1 MPSFPLRALRARLLP
16 ALAALVLLPAS
27 ASATW
32 SVIALDMETGRLVVA
47 SATCVAQGRFA
58 GFPAKGLMD
67 VQAIVAPGFGV
78 AAAQAGVDRTRENQR
93 LVHRELKKGTDPARI
108 IEMLSEDPAFASRQ
122 FAVVDMQGRRAD
134 HSGSGNGAESLA
146 EGGRVGDV
154 VFSVQGNILAS
165 RAVVHDAA
173 AAFRAE
179 EGTLADRVMAAM
191 EAADAAGGDRRCT
204 CESEPVPQ
212 TDMGCSH
219 RTAYV
224 AYLLQAEKDDA
235 EGESFNDGKYSL
247 YLDVTDENIRRHES
261 PNPVATLRLRYDAWK
276 AGGGQE
282 ADTTAKKATKG
293 LPLEPGRSLEYA
305 ATEGSWMSLDVSPD
319 GQTLVFDLLGDLY
332 TLPIAGGQA
341 TRLTRGMAYDAQP
354 RYSPDG
360 TKVAFVSD
368 RSGRNQIWILDLA
381 TGDTTEVT
389 TGRGPDVLSPEWTP
403 DGDYLVFSKPG
414 QEGALW
420 LSHRAGGSGTA
431 LHQAQGQFMTGPAF
445 GSDPRFVWFAQ
456 RQSRHQYNNQLPTY
470 QVMRYDRETGVA
482 QAMSSRVG
490 SGMRPALSPDG
501 KWMTYATRT
510 DGETG
515 LRIRDLASGDE
526 RWLAFPIQRDE
537 QESVAAMDALPGYS
551 FTPDSRAVV
560 LSFGGKI
567 WRVPVDGGAQ
577 VEIPFEA
584 PVALDLGPRV
594 AFENEVEDSPTFHA
608 RQIRDAVPS
617 PDGARLAFTALGDL
631 WVMDYPAGTP
641 RRLVDLEATGAHNPS
656 WSPDGRWLAF
666 VSWNDETGGGVHRV
680 RADGTGGVQAVSTAP
695 GYYRETLWSRDGQR
709 ILTLRGSARDVQ
721 ENMGGFGGGLGTEIV
736 WLPAAGGAATLVAP
750 QDGRFA
756 LHLVEAHPDRIFASH
771 GQRGLVSFRW
781 DGTDEKQHLV
791 VRGERNSNQQGGQ
804 GQVARPILMAPRGDK
819 ALAKAGMDLYVV
831 TVPQV
836 GGEVPTV
843 NVQSPAFPA
852 TRLTDDTGGE
862 FPTWETNGR
871 RIRWSLG
878 NAHFTY
884 DLDRKEAVD
893 DSLEAAREAS
903 ADSAAADT
911 TRADTTRAGG
921 QGEKKDEGYKPE
933 EHRVVVEYAR
943 DVPRGVIVLRGGRAV
958 TMRGREVIENADIV
972 VRDDRI
978 EAVGPRGSVTIPE
991 GAEIRDVSGK
1001 TVLPGY
1007 VDTHYHTQWLIT
1019 DTHSSQVWQ
1028 YLTNLAFGVTTTQDV
1043 QTATTDI
1050 LTYHDMVEA
1059 GMMLGPRIY
1068 HTGPGVFSGENVASL
1083 DEARRVLKRYKD
1095 YYGLTTFK
1103 MYMAG
1108 DRQQRQWIIM
1118 AARELGLMPT
1128 TEGGIDFKLE
1138 LTHTMDGYPGL
1149 EHSLPVAPLFGD
1161 VVKLYT
1167 TTQTTYTPTLIVS
1180 YGGPWG
1186 ENYFYTRTDIFSD
1199 ARLGRFTPYQEL
1211 EAKGSRRTRA
1221 AGWFRD
1227 EEHVFYK
1234 HAAFLKDL
1242 VEAGGRIGVGGHGQ
1256 IHGVGWHWELWMM
1269 ASAGMDRHDALR
1281 AATLLGAEA
1290 IGFGDDL
1297 GSLEPGKL
1305 ADLVVLD
1312 ANPLDDLAHTRDVR
1326 FVMKGGRMWAAESLD
1341 EVWPERRA
1349 LPTYL
1354 WQNARPAV
1362 GAGIPGGADWVR
1374 LPLPGVRR

>member
-1 MPSFPLRALRARLLP
+1 
-16 ALAALVLLPAS
+16 
-27 ASATW
+27 
-32 SVIALDMETGRLVVA
+32 
-47 SATCVAQGRFA
+47 
-58 GFPAKGLMD
+58 
-67 VQAIVAPGFGV
+67 
-78 AAAQAGVDRTRENQR
+78 
-93 LVHRELKKGTDPARI
+93 
-108 IEMLSEDPAFASRQ
+108 
-122 FAVVDMQGRRAD
+122 
-134 HSGSGNGAESLA
+134 
-146 EGGRVGDV
+146 
-154 VFSVQGNILAS
+154 
-165 RAVVHDAA
+165 
-173 AAFRAE
+173 
-179 EGTLADRVMAAM
+179 
-191 EAADAAGGDRRCT
+191 
-204 CESEPVPQ
+204 
-212 TDMGCSH
+212 
-219 RTAYV
+219 
-224 AYLLQAEKDDA
+224 
-235 EGESFNDGKYSL
+235 
-247 YLDVTDENIRRHES
+247 
-261 PNPVATLRLRYDAWK
+261 
-276 AGGGQE
+276 
-282 ADTTAKKATKG
+282 
-293 LPLEPGRSLEYA
+293 
-305 ATEGSWMSLDVSPD
+305 
-319 GQTLVFDLLGDLY
+319 
-332 TLPIAGGQA
+332 
-341 TRLTRGMAYDAQP
+341 
-354 RYSPDG
+354 
-360 TKVAFVSD
+360 
-368 RSGRNQIWILDLA
+368 
-381 TGDTTEVT
+381 
-389 TGRGPDVLSPEWTP
+389 
-403 DGDYLVFSKPG
+403 
-414 QEGALW
+414 
-420 LSHRAGGSGTA
+420 
-431 LHQAQGQFMTGPAF
+431 
-445 GSDPRFVWFAQ
+445 
-456 RQSRHQYNNQLPTY
+456 
-470 QVMRYDRETGVA
+470 
-482 QAMSSRVG
+482 
-490 SGMRPALSPDG
+490 
-501 KWMTYATRT
+501 MTYATRT

-515 LRIRDLASGDE
+515 LRIRDLASGE
-526 RWLAFPIQRDE
+526 E
-537 QESVAAMDALPGYS
+537 
-551 FTPDSRAVV
+551 
-560 LSFGGKI
+560 
-567 WRVPVDGGAQ
+567 
-577 VEIPFEA
+577 
-584 PVALDLGPRV
+584 
-594 AFENEVEDSPTFHA
+594 
-608 RQIRDAVPS
+608 
-617 PDGARLAFTALGDL
+617 
-631 WVMDYPAGTP
+631 
-641 RRLVDLEATGAHNPS
+641 
-656 WSPDGRWLAF
+656 RWLAF
-666 VSWNDETGGGVHRV
+666 VSWNDGTGGGVHRI
-680 RADGTGGVQAVSTAP
+680 RADGGGGVQAVSTAP

-709 ILTLRGSARDVQ
+709 ILTIRGSARDVQ

-791 VRGERNSNQQGGQ
+791 VRGERNANATGGQ

-843 NVQSPAFPA
+843 NVQSPAFPV

-862 FPTWETNGR
+862 FPAWETNGR

-893 DSLEAAREAS
+893 DSLEAVREAR

-911 TRADTTRAGG
+911 TRADTARADSARAGG
-921 QGEKKDEGYKPE
+921 QEEKKDEGYKPE
-933 EHRVVVEYAR
+933 EHRVRVEYTR

-958 TMRGREVIENADIV
+958 TMRGREIIENADVV

-1001 TVLPGY
+1001 TILPGY

-1083 DEARRVLKRYKD
+1083 DEARKVLKRYKD
-1095 YYGLTTFK
+1095 YYGVTTFK

-1161 VVKLYT
+1161 VVRLYT

-1242 VEAGGRIGVGGHGQ
+1242 VEAAKANPKKVKISTTGIQSDEAFAILQLQKMTGAQFAMVHFAQGIAPSVIALMGGKVDAFCGNVGDLLAQFKSGEVRILGIMDDQQSAFYPGVKTFAEQGYK
-1256 IHGVGWHWELWMM
+1256 LYNA
-1269 ASAGMDRHDALR
+1269 ASRGFAAPAGTPKEVVDILSR
-1281 AATLLGAEA
+1281 A
-1290 IGFGDDL
+1290 IGKVVATEDH
-1297 GSLEPGKL
+1297 KKRM
-1305 ADLVVLD
+1305 ADMGLTLRYMD
-1312 ANPLDDLAHTRDVR
+1312 AAQYA
-1326 FVMKGGRMWAAESLD
+1326 KYWSEC
-1341 EVWPERRA
+1341 E
-1349 LPTYL
+1349 
-1354 WQNARPAV
+1354 AV
-1362 GAGIPGGADWVR
+1362 FQEL
-1374 LPLPGVRR
+1374 LPLTKQ